1 MITGYNQDVPYKG
14 KVYHVQTE
22 DRGDANPVIET
33 LIYVGGEIL
42 SSFKTSYKDIKEKG
56 CQESDIA
63 AILEKQHRKVVVDVK
78 LGKYAQ
84 EPQKPFGEGLV
95 SSKSLDEV
103 ILDYLTNEA
112 EGEKMKVAILEQSPM
127 ASGSQGLFRLK
138 VLYDISEVAVDKAAV
153 VAKLVTAEGVNRELF
168 KGETNHEGLCT
179 ASFVI
184 PPVSGNAAIVLTV
197 AREKESF
204 ETKVL
209 VTRK

>member
-1 MITGYNQDVPYKG
+1 MITGYNQDVAYKG
-14 KVYHVQTE
+14 KVFHVQTE
-22 DRGDANPVIET
+22 DRGDSNPIIET

-42 SSFKTSYKDIKEKG
+42 SSFKTPYKELLDKG
-56 CQESDIA
+56 CQESDISA
-63 AILEKQHRKVVVDVK
+63 LLEKQHRKVVVDVK

-112 EGEKMKVAILEQSPM
+112 EGEKMKVTILEQSPM
-127 ASGSQGLFRLK
+127 ASGAMGTFRLK
-138 VLYDISEVAVDKAAV
+138 VLYDISEVPVDKASV
-153 VAKLVTAEGVNRELF
+153 VAKLVTAEGSNKELY
-168 KGETNHEGLCT
+168 KGMTSHEGQCN

-184 PPVSGNAAIVLTV
+184 PPVSGNAAIVLTIV
-197 AREKESF
+197 HDKESF

-209 VTRK
+209 VSRK